1 MERMGKGYCRGF
13 WGIGV
18 VGVGRMGLGV
28 GGGFW
33 GIIISLHWSSITE
46 E

>member
-1 MERMGKGYCRGF
+1 MGKGYCGGF
-13 WGIGV
+13 WGINV

-28 GGGFW
+28 EEEFW
-33 GIIISLHWSSITE
+33 GIIISLHWSTITE